1 MTNWREL
8 SKCLT
13 GSEQIISR
21 LKFGNESNKKYQ
33 KDIKKLMSLITGW
46 EKKIKRN

>member
-1 MTNWREL
+1 MINWSEL